1 MRQENELLN
10 QTKEYGWF
18 KERLIRQ
25 YLLWSA
31 VYVMITRNVNYSKAI
46 STVDAEYY
54 AKCVNTGEANILYRP
69 ADPMTQEIGPQMR
82 IQQGFDW
89 WLVLIIAI
97 VLRWLYKKLK
107 K

>member
-1 MRQENELLN
+1 MRQESELLN

-25 YLLWSA
+25 YLFWSA
-31 VYVMITRNVNYSKAI
+31 VYVMIKYNVGFKKAL
-46 STVDAEYY
+46 STIDAEYY

-97 VLRWLYKKLK
+97 VLRWLYKKYK

>member
-1 MRQENELLN
+1 MRQESELLN

-31 VYVMITRNVNYSKAI
+31 VYIMITRNVNYSKAI
-46 STVDAEYY
+46 STIDAEYY
-54 AKCVNTGEANILYRP
+54 QKCVNTGEANILYRP
-69 ADPMTQEIGPQMR
+69 AEMTTELGPQRR

-89 WLVLIIAI
+89 WLVVIIAI
-97 VLRWLYKKLK
+97 VLRWLYKKVK

>member
-1 MRQENELLN
+1 MRQENELQN
-10 QTKEYGWF
+10 FSEYGFF
-18 KERLIRQ
+18 KERLVRQ

-31 VYVMITRNVNYSKAI
+31 VYVMITRNVNWSKAL

-54 AKCVNTGEANILYRP
+54 NKCLNTGEANILYRP
-69 ADPMTQEIGPQMR
+69 ANPLTTEIGPQIR
-82 IQQGFDW
+82 IEQGFDW

-97 VLRWLYKKLK
+97 VLRWLFKKLK

>member
-1 MRQENELLN
+1 MRQENELLD
-10 QTKEYGWF
+10 QTGNYGWF
-18 KERLIRQ
+18 TERLIRQ

-31 VYVMITRNVNYSKAI
+31 VYIMITRNVNYSKAI

-54 AKCVNTGEANILYRP
+54 QKCVTTGKANILYRP
-69 ADPMTQEIGPQMR
+69 ADPMTTELGPQMR
-82 IQQGFDW
+82 IQQEFDW
-89 WLVLIIAI
+89 WLVIIIAI

>member
-1 MRQENELLN
+1 MRNQQEIPNEL
-10 QTKEYGWF
+10 QSYGWF

-31 VYVMITRNVNYSKAI
+31 VYLMITRNVNYSKAI
-46 STVDAEYY
+46 ATIDAEYY
-54 AKCVNTGEANILYRP
+54 NKCVNTGEANILYRP
-69 ADPMTQEIGPQMR
+69 ADPLTNEIGPQMR

-89 WLVLIIAI
+89 WLVILLAI
-97 VLRWLYKKLK
+97 VLRWLYNKLK

>member
-1 MRQENELLN
+1 MRQESELLN

-31 VYVMITRNVNYSKAI
+31 VYIMITRNVNYSKAI

-54 AKCVNTGEANILYRP
+54 QKCVNTGEANILYRP
-69 ADPMTQEIGPQMR
+69 ADPMTIEIGPQMR

-89 WLVLIIAI
+89 WLVILLAI
-97 VLRWLYKKLK
+97 VMRWLYKTLK

>member
-1 MRQENELLN
+1 MRQESELLN

-31 VYVMITRNVNYSKAI
+31 VYIMITRNVNYSKAI

-54 AKCVNTGEANILYRP
+54 QKCVNTGEANILYRP
-69 ADPMTQEIGPQMR
+69 ADLMTTELGPQLR

-89 WLVLIIAI
+89 WLVIIIAI
-97 VLRWLYKKLK
+97 VLRWLYNKLK

>member
-31 VYVMITRNVNYSKAI
+31 VYVMLTRRVGWNKAV
-46 STVDAEYY
+46 STIDAEYY
-54 AKCVNTGEANILYRP
+54 TKCLNTGEANILYRP
-69 ADPMTQEIGPQMR
+69 ANDLTLEIGPQRR

-97 VLRWLYKKLK
+97 VLRWLYKKFRK
-107 K
+107 